1 MKIKHHSYF
10 NNGMKTL
17 NWQALRD
24 SEMDEEYHIPFN
36 KEDYLSTFKANEPSN
51 LTNIIIKNLEYEG
64 IKKIFSIGSGIA
76 ALEYQ
81 LKKFSDLNIV
91 ISDFNSSVLRLK
103 QFEIF
108 DDALLLDAIQDPLPV
123 DNSFSVLFS
132 RIDTEFD
139 DEKFQKIFEKCHS
152 LGVKHICFI
161 PAELLTFRIVL
172 AEIKTLLI
180 SIIKRKPRVF
190 CGYARSMSS
199 FVKIWNPYYKVSK
212 VYKSERTIFFL
223 KKKLTV

>member
-10 NNGMKTL
+10 NNGMETL
-17 NWQALRD
+17 NWRELRNSKND
-24 SEMDEEYHIPFN
+24 KDYYIPFD

-51 LTNIIIKNLEYEG
+51 LTKIIIKELENEG

-81 LKKFSDLNIV
+81 LKKFSNLNIV

-108 DDALLLDAIQDPLPV
+108 DDALILDAIQDPFPV
-123 DNSFSVLFS
+123 DDSFSVLFP

-161 PAELLTFRIVL
+161 PGELLSVRIVL

-180 SIIKRKPRVF
+180 SKIKRKPRVF

-212 VYKSERTIFFL
+212 VYKSDRKIFFL
-223 KKKLTV
+223 KKK

>member
-10 NNGMKTL
+10 NNGMETL

-24 SEMDEEYHIPFN
+24 SEMDKEYYIPFN

-51 LTNIIIKNLEYEG
+51 LTNIIITELEYQG
-64 IKKIFSIGSGIA
+64 IKKMFSIGSGIA
-76 ALEYQ
+76 VLEYQ

-108 DDALLLDAIQDPLPV
+108 DDALLLDVIQDPLPL
-123 DNSFSVLFS
+123 DNSFSVLFP

-139 DEKFQKIFEKCHS
+139 DEKFQEIFEKCHS

-161 PAELLTFRIVL
+161 PAELLSVRIVL
-172 AEIKTLLI
+172 AEIKTLLMV
-180 SIIKRKPRVF
+180 VF
-190 CGYARSMSS
+190 
-199 FVKIWNPYYKVSK
+199 IWCFK
-212 VYKSERTIFFL
+212 
-223 KKKLTV
+223 